1 METTGPW
8 LTIIRREGFTF
19 IFVNIFF
26 PFSKVRKEENI
37 KKDSKKVK
45 NKLIKKP
52 HSDEDESADE
62 ITSNVKQTKRTKGK
76 HKDGSHMSSEEE
88 VDISRGEG
96 DMQSSSDDEDEENL
110 RLEIN
115 KVWTYCAFQY
125 HVNSEVKNSTHG
137 CPRSG
142 NGQGKQ
148 FFNVRKF

>member
-1 METTGPW
+1 
-8 LTIIRREGFTF
+8 
-19 IFVNIFF
+19 
-26 PFSKVRKEENI
+26 
-37 KKDSKKVK
+37 
-45 NKLIKKP
+45 
-52 HSDEDESADE
+52 
-62 ITSNVKQTKRTKGK
+62 
-76 HKDGSHMSSEEE
+76 MSSEEE